1 LNSRFKTMPNIFN
14 QRPQYVV
21 LLAVFVFGTI
31 GCARLRDTE
40 AILARHTAQA
50 AQFET
55 AQGPVS
61 TQQSAAIVAALKRQ
75 SGDLDILDKQI
86 TLEQS
91 INASSLVL
99 GNKVTLLIDGP
110 ATHAAML
117 AAISSAK
124 DHINMESYIIE
135 DDAMGQE
142 FAQALLKQ

>member
-1 LNSRFKTMPNIFN
+1 
-14 QRPQYVV
+14 V
-21 LLAVFVFGTI
+21 
-31 GCARLRDTE
+31 
-40 AILARHTAQA
+40 
-50 AQFET
+50 
-55 AQGPVS
+55 
-61 TQQSAAIVAALKRQ
+61 
-75 SGDLDILDKQI
+75 
-86 TLEQS
+86 LEQS